1 MASARSV
8 SPKCS
13 LPDPT
18 QPSLA
23 PSAATSP
30 SSETLCRLV
39 RLISTAIPPMTP
51 KTMTQT
57 IMPPT
62 CSRAAAAAALLA
74 PPARDGAGRCRHPV
88 VVNKVMVTEE
98 TSADW
103 VLGQLENLRR
113 RLERERGE

>member
-13 LPDPT
+13 LPDTT

-30 SSETLCRLV
+30 SSESLCRLV
-39 RLISTAIPPMTP
+39 RPILTAIPPTTS
-51 KTMTQT
+51 KTMTRT
-57 IMPPT
+57 MMPPT
-62 CSRAAAAAALLA
+62 RSRAATAAALLA
-74 PPARDGAGRCRHPV
+74 PPARDGARRCHHPV
-88 VVNKVMVTEE
+88 AVNKVVVTEE
-98 TSADW
+98 TSTDW

-113 RLERERGE
+113 RLERERGG